1 MITIRNIMRWGLAHE
16 FFAFDQL
23 GDCPKS
29 SYNQQMRPHGME
41 YPNRCGCFNERWAE
55 IIGYSLAELAPIS
68 IETWKR
74 LVHPKDYQ
82 RSNKEFEKVFQHKKK
97 FYSV

>member
-1 MITIRNIMRWGLAHE
+1 MSSLPSTSWVTAEVIIQSTNAATWEWNIQTGAVV
-16 FFAFDQL
+16 
-23 GDCPKS
+23 
-29 SYNQQMRPHGME
+29 
-41 YPNRCGCFNERWAE
+41 FNERWAE

-97 FYSV
+97 FY